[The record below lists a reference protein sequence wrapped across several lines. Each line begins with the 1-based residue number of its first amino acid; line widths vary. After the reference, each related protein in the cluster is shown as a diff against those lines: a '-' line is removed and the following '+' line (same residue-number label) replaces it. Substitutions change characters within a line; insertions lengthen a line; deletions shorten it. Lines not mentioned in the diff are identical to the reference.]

1 MVVAGVVWMTDGL
14 GDDSGLTE
22 RSFPSLSSLD
32 SFSLSLS
39 SFGGE
44 RIAVVMLASL
54 PPSLGGVVEAVSV
67 VTVSLSLFCW
77 VGFVLEVGVLFR
89 RFRRSL
95 SLFLCFL
102 LIIERLVKQA
112 DLLATVNPIN

>member
-1 MVVAGVVWMTDGL
+1 MVVAGMVCATDGL
-14 GDDSGLTE
+14 GYGSELTK

-32 SFSLSLS
+32 SFSLPLS

-89 RFRRSL
+89 RFRRFL
-95 SLFLCFL
+95 SLFFCFL